1 MFKLCVPGLTL
12 PINTLA
18 TQYMCSVCYN
28 NIFRISLLSSS
39 NMEKSKSSSASK
51 RKKFYTKGEVIELL
65 KQKNHKIMDVS
76 REITE
81 ALCPFDLTE
90 TEDDDISEK
99 LQKL

>member
-1 MFKLCVPGLTL
+1 
-12 PINTLA
+12 
-18 TQYMCSVCYN
+18 
-28 NIFRISLLSSS
+28 
-39 NMEKSKSSSASK
+39 MEKSKSSSASK

-90 TEDDDISEK
+90 T
-99 LQKL
+99 